1 MCSRSKAR
9 IKLLSRLSEQIDILV
24 GTEQGHPMSPE
35 PFKLYIHDF
44 SGRIK
49 EIENTVTVPCLN
61 ESKLSHLLWADNLIL
76 LALNEESLQ
85 ILLNQLKDF
94 CDNWGLVVNMTK
106 TQVMV
111 FNRSGRKLKES
122 KKFKYGDLNIEST
135 SEYTYLGITMSLTG
149 TYNIAVA
156 NLQKKA
162 LSGYFAL
169 RSIVDWRF
177 LKRSSIIKLFDSLI
191 KPILTYGC
199 QI

>member
-1 MCSRSKAR
+1 M
-9 IKLLSRLSEQIDILV
+9 

-35 PFKLYIHDF
+35 LFKLYTLDF

-61 ESKLSHLLWADNLIL
+61 ESKLSHLLWADDLIL

-111 FNRSGRKLKES
+111 FNRSGRKLKAKHSNTET
-122 KKFKYGDLNIEST
+122 ST
-135 SEYTYLGITMSLTG
+135 SKVQVNTRTWESSC
-149 TYNIAVA
+149 
-156 NLQKKA
+156 
-162 LSGYFAL
+162 LSQET
-169 RSIVDWRF
+169 
-177 LKRSSIIKLFDSLI
+177 II
-191 KPILTYGC
+191 
-199 QI
+199 

>member
-1 MCSRSKAR
+1 
-9 IKLLSRLSEQIDILV
+9 
-24 GTEQGHPMSPE
+24 MSPE
-35 PFKLYIHDF
+35 LFKLYILDF
-44 SGRIK
+44 SQKIK

-61 ESKLSHLLWADNLIL
+61 ESKLSHLLWTDDLIL

-122 KKFKYGDLNIEST
+122 NTFKYGDLDIESTTT
-135 SEYTYLGITMSLTG
+135 SEYTHLGITMPVTG

-156 NLQKKA
+156 NLRKKGVKRLFCPPQHCRLEIPQK
-162 LSGYFAL
+162 
-169 RSIVDWRF
+169 V
-177 LKRSSIIKLFDSLI
+177 
-191 KPILTYGC
+191 
-199 QI
+199 